1 MCHPGKLGP
10 ELRAAKT
17 RLKESREIELAA
29 LVSPEVRDVI
39 ERRGIQLVDYISAQ

>member
-1 MCHPGKLGP
+1 MPSGQTGAGTA
-10 ELRAAKT
+10 RRKT

-39 ERRGIQLVDYISAQ
+39 ERRGIELTNYRGAY